1 MKIALIGTT
10 GFVGKHV
17 LTELVNRGHQV
28 TAICRHPATLDI
40 VSSLIKPVQGD
51 VSDADTVAKLVE
63 GHDAVIS
70 AFNAGWTNP
79 NLYNDFMAGSE
90 AIEKGIKQTSVKRL
104 LVVGGAGSLEIAPGL
119 ALIDTPTFPEAYKP
133 GASAARD
140 YLNLLKQNTQL
151 DWTFLSPAIEMG
163 PHNSGKRTGRYRTG
177 LNNPV
182 FDEQHKSRI
191 SVEDLAVAI
200 VDEIERPQFIKQRFT
215 VGY

>member
-28 TAICRHPATLDI
+28 TAICRNPAQLDI
-40 VSSLIKPVQGD
+40 VSSLITPIQGD
-51 VSDADTVAKLVE
+51 VTDAATVAKIVE

-70 AFNAGWTNP
+70 AFNAGWSNP
-79 NLYNDFMAGSE
+79 NLYNDFMAGSQ
-90 AIEKGIKQTSVKRL
+90 AIEKGIKATAVKRL
-104 LVVGGAGSLEIAPGL
+104 LVVGGAGSLEVAPGVE
-119 ALIDTPTFPEAYKP
+119 LIDTPAFPEAYKA

-140 YLNLLKQNTQL
+140 YLQLLKQDTQL

-163 PHNSGKRTGRYRTG
+163 PHNSGKRTGHYRTG

-182 FDEQHKSRI
+182 FDEQQRSRI

-200 VDEIERPQFIKQRFT
+200 VDEIEHPQFIQQRFT
-215 VGY
+215 VAY